1 MKHSIIGQNVNVT
14 MDRPI
19 GAVHPKHP
27 DIVYPIN
34 YGYIEG
40 LMGGD
45 GEEQDVYVLGPT
57 EPTGHVPT
65 PKKRSQKPF
74 GFRSNT
80 TKAPFTRSKYPV
92 SPHSD
97 RSSRSSTRWCSRDS
111 GAGSTPA
118 DCALRG
124 SNRSG

>member
-1 MKHSIIGQNVNVT
+1 MKHSIIGQTVNVT

-45 GEEQDVYVLGPT
+45 GEEQDVYVLGPA
-57 EPTGHVPT
+57 EPLATFTGRVIAVIERADDVEE
-65 PKKRSQKPF
+65 KWVASD
-74 GFRSNT
+74 G
-80 TKAPFTRSKYPV
+80 TRSYTKQEIAEAVRCQEQY
-92 SPHSD
+92 HQ
-97 RSSRSSTRWCSRDS
+97 STVYME
-111 GAGSTPA
+111 
-118 DCALRG
+118 
-124 SNRSG
+124 